1 MGFLN
6 ILLYVSLVGHGS
18 VVSPDSLHT
27 GVIDPVLLS
36 TPPHFSS
43 NPVLRPLSDGFY
55 ESESLEKPPVFIG
68 GISDISPITDG
79 SSANSKTAFKETT
92 DPAVPDPPTLLQTD
106 MLGFHRVDLIWGSPI
121 SDGGSPLTGYKIE
134 WSTDG
139 GTSWEVLVDDTERT
153 TQNYSFF
160 SSRLTPG
167 ATFHFR
173 VRALNAD
180 GESAPSNVV
189 SITAAASSGAG
200 IPTNVTVTQTST
212 GAAMVSW
219 AAPTDLADGQTPFI
233 YAIYKTDDNG
243 QFWAREGSNLRA
255 TTFSYTDE
263 SVSYGTTYGYRVLLF
278 YQANDLLYSD
288 FSAPV
293 FITPVA
299 PPPRN
304 LQVNSQ
310 YYNFAYLWWDA
321 PSSDGGSPITGYKV
335 EWSTDGG
342 TNWEV
347 LVDDTERTT
356 RNYSFL
362 SSRLTPGATFHFRV
376 SALNADGESA
386 SSNAV
391 SFTAPSPSGR
401 GIPTNVRVTETS
413 SGAAQIS
420 WDAPTDLPDGQSVWT
435 YYLYKSDD
443 NGDFWSQLAIISAP
457 TLSYTDNSV
466 SRGRTYGYRVHTAY
480 GVNRNNTTFGDYS
493 EPAFLTIPLGPPPP
507 INLSASPPKLHDI
520 TFFWDPPSS
529 NGGSPIT
536 GYKVEWSTDGG
547 TNWSDIV
554 GYNDQGIRLIYGFL
568 SSRLT
573 AGSRFHF
580 RVRALNANGESG
592 PSNEVEVTAVSAS
605 GPGIPTNVR
614 VTQNSSGA
622 AQISWDAPT
631 DLPDG
636 QSTFEYI
643 LYRSNDDGDYWSLL
657 QRGIATTGYTD
668 QAVLEGNTYGYR
680 VIAVNGTISDLAQAS
695 QFSDAIFFSIPVVTV
710 DTRSSPSNLRAL
722 SVEPTR
728 VRLQWNTPRDGSL
741 QITGYRIEVS
751 PNGTDS
757 WTTVGSNT
765 SFTTTETS
773 YTHTGLALETEYHY
787 RVYAISR
794 QAGESIHPSN
804 IIRITTGPSLTPNRP
819 LGVRATA
826 GTDRSATV
834 TWTAPYDGGS
844 PITGYEVNYNFS
856 GERDYIWNNQPSVG
870 PAIRSYTHMD
880 LVVDSTYRYFVR
892 AINAKGEGS
901 RSEIVRARI
910 TGTVSAPTAP
920 QSLTATPGG
929 HTIINLRWAPPESH
943 GGSLVIGYKIEVS
956 TDGTSF
962 TELVAN
968 TMSTATFYQHTG
980 LSRGDERHYR
990 ITAITD
996 RFPVGTVSEVVRGE
1010 TGTPP
1015 AITAPSAPRS
1025 LTAMADGQTTINL
1038 SWTAPESTGGTPITG
1053 YQIEVSP
1060 NGTSEWTDLADN
1072 TESTATTYS
1081 HTGLSASTTRHY
1093 RVSAINIV
1101 DTSTPSDVALATTAA
1116 VATATAPG
1124 APTSLTATASGQTT
1138 INLSWTAPTSTGGA
1152 AITGYKIEVSTDG
1165 GGTFTQLVES
1175 HPTPPYAHTGLS
1187 AATTRHYRVSAINSV
1202 NTGPVSNVAMATT
1215 ADAANPT
1222 APGAPTSLTA
1232 TASGPTIINLRWTA
1246 PSSNGGARITGYQI
1260 EVSTDGGNTFDS
1272 TPLVA
1277 RHPTTSYSH
1286 TGLTA
1291 GVTRHYRVRAI
1302 NSAGPG
1308 AASNIANATTASG
1321 GGGGGGDED
1330 DDGGG
1335 EDDATAPALTFTVA
1349 SASVDEA
1356 AGTYPISV
1364 ALSASSST
1372 ATTLSY
1378 TLSGTA
1384 TQGSDYTI
1392 QASVTLAANATTA
1405 QIPIVIV
1412 DDQDE
1417 EPDETVIVT
1426 LASGDGYT
1434 LGSTTAFTLTITD
1447 NDATALSFAQ
1457 TLADQSYDVGLAID
1471 DLTLP
1476 AARQG
1481 TQPYSYTLTPELPKG
1496 LMFDASTRILRGT
1509 PTEATAAK
1517 TYTYTATDASANSA
1531 TLTFTIAIVQAEALT
1546 LTETVGDQRVPVER
1560 LLKDLVFPVATG
1572 GIAPYSY
1579 TLTPELPSGLM
1590 FDAASRTL
1598 SGTPSEV
1605 AAAQMYT
1612 YSVQDQAGTR
1622 FEQAFT
1628 LEVYQLAFAETV
1640 PNQTYSRAQ
1649 PIDPL
1654 TLPEATG
1661 AAPITYT
1668 LTLLDLPLGLRYDA
1682 SARTISGTP
1691 TEVAPP
1697 VSLTYK
1703 ATDINGASDSLMFT
1717 VEVISPVQTEGE
1729 AGLPEAFQVYPNY
1742 PNPFYRS
1749 THLVFDL
1756 PWAAQV
1762 HVEVLDVIGRRMA
1775 TPQEVHL
1782 SAGWRHELELT
1793 DLGLPAGPYLY
1804 QLRATSLEDH
1814 SSSVYVGHFISVQ

>member
-1 MGFLN
+1 MAGEIPDVTSITPSTITAWTAGSKL
-6 ILLYVSLVGHGS
+6 VS
-18 VVSPDSLHT
+18 T
-27 GVIDPVLLS
+27 
-36 TPPHFSS
+36 
-43 NPVLRPLSDGFY
+43 
-55 ESESLEKPPVFIG
+55 E
-68 GISDISPITDG
+68 
-79 SSANSKTAFKETT
+79 TA
-92 DPAVPDPPTLLQTD
+92 DQAVPDPPTRLSA
-106 MLGFHRVDLIWGSPI
+106 GPPVRIYEI
-121 SDGGSPLTGYKIE
+121 N
-134 WSTDG
+134 
-139 GTSWEVLVDDTERT
+139 TSW
-153 TQNYSFF
+153 
-160 SSRLTPG
+160 
-167 ATFHFR
+167 
-173 VRALNAD
+173 
-180 GESAPSNVV
+180 
-189 SITAAASSGAG
+189 
-200 IPTNVTVTQTST
+200 
-212 GAAMVSW
+212 
-219 AAPTDLADGQTPFI
+219 
-233 YAIYKTDDNG
+233 
-243 QFWAREGSNLRA
+243 
-255 TTFSYTDE
+255 
-263 SVSYGTTYGYRVLLF
+263 
-278 YQANDLLYSD
+278 
-288 FSAPV
+288 SAPV
-293 FITPVA
+293 
-299 PPPRN
+299 N
-304 LQVNSQ
+304 
-310 YYNFAYLWWDA
+310 
-321 PSSDGGSPITGYKV
+321 DGGSPITGYKI

-347 LVDDTERTT
+347 LVGDTQRTIT
-356 RNYSFL
+356 RFAHL
-362 SSRLTPGATFHFRV
+362 SLQLMPGATFHYRV
-376 SALNADGESA
+376 RALNAEGESA
-386 SSNAV
+386 PSNESST
-391 SFTAPSPSGR
+391 TAIAASGP
-401 GIPTNVRVTETS
+401 GIPTNVRVTKTS
-413 SGAAQIS
+413 TDVAQIS
-420 WDAPTDLPDGQSVWT
+420 WDAPTDLPDGNQVYFYS
-435 YYLYKSDD
+435 LFRADN
-443 NGDFWSQLAIISAP
+443 NGDFLTRIERSHPATSL
-457 TLSYTDNSV
+457 TYTDNNV
-466 SRGRTYGYRVHTAY
+466 QIGKTYGYLISSEY
-480 GVNRNNTTFGDYS
+480 GINQFTTRS
-493 EPAFLTIPLGPPPP
+493 SHS
-507 INLSASPPKLHDI
+507 SAPVFIAI
-520 TFFWDPPSS
+520 TDPPDAPTALGATAGSGATDLSWTAPAS
-529 NGGSPIT
+529 NGGSAIT
-536 GYKVEWSTDGG
+536 GYKVEALSLTVPGSSWITLEDDTESTTTTYSHDHTTDARQVWLGQARQ
-547 TNWSDIV
+547 
-554 GYNDQGIRLIYGFL
+554 YR
-568 SSRLT
+568 
-573 AGSRFHF
+573 
-580 RVRALNANGESG
+580 
-592 PSNEVEVTAVSAS
+592 VSAISLAGTGPPTPPLLMTGRPDNLIITS
-605 GPGIPTNVR
+605 G
-614 VTQNSSGA
+614 S
-622 AQISWDAPT
+622 
-631 DLPDG
+631 
-636 QSTFEYI
+636 
-643 LYRSNDDGDYWSLL
+643 
-657 QRGIATTGYTD
+657 
-668 QAVLEGNTYGYR
+668 
-680 VIAVNGTISDLAQAS
+680 
-695 QFSDAIFFSIPVVTV
+695 
-710 DTRSSPSNLRAL
+710 
-722 SVEPTR
+722 PTR
-728 VRLQWNTPRDGSL
+728 VSLKWTAPAASTL

-757 WTTVGSNT
+757 WTTVGPNT
-765 SFTTTETS
+765 SFTTVETS

-804 IIRITTGPSLTPNRP
+804 VVSITTGPSVRPNRP
-819 LGVRATA
+819 PGVTATA

-943 GGSLVIGYKIEVS
+943 GGSLVTGYKIEVS

-1101 DTSTPSDVALATTAA
+1101 DTSTPSDVAMATTVA

-1187 AATTRHYRVSAINSV
+1187 AGMTRHYRVSAINSV

-1232 TASGPTIINLRWTA
+1232 TASGQTIINLRWTA
-1246 PSSNGGARITGYQI
+1246 PSSNGGGRITGYQI
-1260 EVSTDGGNTFDS
+1260 EVSTDGGSTFGS
-1272 TPLVA
+1272 LVA

-1291 GVTRHYRVRAI
+1291 ATTRHYQVRAI
-1302 NSAGPG
+1302 NSAGAGMP
-1308 AASNIANATTASG
+1308 SNVVNATTASG
-1321 GGGGGGDED
+1321 GGGDEDDDGGGGGGED

-1364 ALSASSST
+1364 TLSASSST

-1426 LASGDGYT
+1426 LVSGDGYT
-1434 LGSTTAFTLTITD
+1434 LGSITAFTLTITD

-1457 TLADQSYDVGLAID
+1457 TLADQSYYVGLAID

-1717 VEVISPVQTEGE
+1717 IEVISPVQTEGE

>member
-1 MGFLN
+1 MPILN
-6 ILLYVSLVGHGS
+6 VVLLFSLSSSGVCNALYSPSSILPPPPIFSGDRVIGTL
-18 VVSPDSLHT
+18 PDRFFESEPPET
-27 GVIDPVLLS
+27 SRFSNGVISGTSV
-36 TPPHFSS
+36 
-43 NPVLRPLSDGFY
+43 Y
-55 ESESLEKPPVFIG
+55 
-68 GISDISPITDG
+68 SPTDG
-79 SSANSKTAFKETT
+79 SSANSKIAFNETT

-139 GTSWEVLVDDTERT
+139 GTNWEVLVDDTERT

-219 AAPTDLADGQTPFI
+219 EAPTDLADGQTPFI
-233 YAIYKTDDNG
+233 YTIYKTDDNG

-391 SFTAPSPSGR
+391 FFTAPSPSGR

-794 QAGESIHPSN
+794 QGGESIHPSN
-804 IIRITTGPSLTPNRP
+804 VVRITTGPSLTPNRP
-819 LGVRATA
+819 PGVRATA

-834 TWTAPYDGGS
+834 TWTVPYDGGS

-856 GERDYIWNNQPSVG
+856 GERDYIWNNQPRVG
-870 PAIRSYTHMD
+870 PAVRSYTHMD

-892 AINAKGEGS
+892 AINAKGESS

-943 GGSLVIGYKIEVS
+943 GGSLVTGYKIEVS
-956 TDGTSF
+956 IDGASF

-996 RFPVGTVSEVVRGE
+996 RFPVGGATSEVVRGE

-1015 AITAPSAPRS
+1015 AITAPGAPTS
-1025 LTAMADGQTTINL
+1025 LTAAADGQTTINL
-1038 SWTAPESTGGTPITG
+1038 SWTAPTSTGGSPITG

-1060 NGTSEWTDLADN
+1060 NGTSDWTDLADN

-1081 HTGLSASTTRHY
+1081 HTGLSAGTTRHY
-1093 RVSAINIV
+1093 RVRAINNV
-1101 DTSTPSDVALATTAA
+1101 DTSTPSDVAMATTSAQ
-1116 VATATAPG
+1116 ATATAPG
-1124 APTSLTATASGQTT
+1124 APTSLTATASGETT
-1138 INLSWTAPTSTGGA
+1138 INLNWTAPASTGGSP
-1152 AITGYKIEVSTDG
+1152 ITGYLIEVSTDRG
-1165 GGTFTQLVES
+1165 ATFTPLVPS
-1175 HPTPPYAHTGLS
+1175 HPTISYA
-1187 AATTRHYRVSAINSV
+1187 
-1202 NTGPVSNVAMATT
+1202 
-1215 ADAANPT
+1215 
-1222 APGAPTSLTA
+1222 
-1232 TASGPTIINLRWTA
+1232 
-1246 PSSNGGARITGYQI
+1246 
-1260 EVSTDGGNTFDS
+1260 
-1272 TPLVA
+1272 
-1277 RHPTTSYSH
+1277 H

-1291 GVTRHYRVRAI
+1291 GTTRHYRVRAI
-1302 NSAGPG
+1302 NSVNPSSPSNVATATTADVANPTAPG
-1308 AASNIANATTASG
+1308 APRSLTATASGQTTINLTWTAPASNGGAAITGYTLEVSTDGGTTFTPLVASQLATTYAHTGLSAEVTRHYRVRATNSATLSGAWSNVVNATTASSG
-1321 GGGGGGDED
+1321 GGGGGG
-1330 DDGGG
+1330 GPSL
-1335 EDDATAPALTFTVA
+1335 PALTFAAA

-1364 ALSASSST
+1364 TLSASSST
-1372 ATTLSY
+1372 VPTLSY

-1384 TQGSDYTI
+1384 TQGTDYTI
-1392 QASVTLAANATTA
+1392 PSSVTLPANATSA

-1412 DDQDE
+1412 NDQE
-1417 EPDETVIVT
+1417 EESDETILVT
-1426 LASGDGYT
+1426 LVSSSGYT
-1434 LGSTTAFTLTITD
+1434 LGSITAFTLTITD
-1447 NDATALSFAQ
+1447 NDGTTVSFAQ
-1457 TLADQSYDVGLAID
+1457 TLSDQSYNVGVPIQE
-1471 DLTLP
+1471 LTLP
-1476 AARQG
+1476 AAQQG
-1481 TQPYSYTLTPELPKG
+1481 TPPYRYALTPELPKG
-1496 LMFDASTRILRGT
+1496 LAFDVSTRVLSGT
-1509 PTEATAAK
+1509 PTEAAAAK
-1517 TYTYTATDASANSA
+1517 TYTYTVTDASDNTAMQQFTLA
-1531 TLTFTIAIVQAEALT
+1531 VVQPEALTFTETIA
-1546 LTETVGDQRVPVER
+1546 DQRVPAER
-1560 LLKDLVFPVATG
+1560 LLKDLVFPVVTG

-1579 TLTPELPSGLM
+1579 TLIPELPSGLM
-1590 FDAASRTL
+1590 FDATTRTL

-1605 AAAQMYT
+1605 SAPQTYT
-1612 YSVQDQAGTR
+1612 YSAQDQAGTR
-1622 FEQAFT
+1622 VEQTFS
-1628 LEVYQLAFAETV
+1628 LEVYQLSFAETV

-1654 TLPEATG
+1654 VLPEVTG
-1661 AAPITYT
+1661 VAPTTYT
-1668 LTLLDLPLGLRYDA
+1668 LTLLDLPLGLRYDGL
-1682 SARTISGTP
+1682 ARTISGTP
-1691 TEVAPP
+1691 TEVTPP

-1703 ATDINGASDSLMFT
+1703 ATDANGASDSLMFT
-1717 VEVISPVQTEGE
+1717 IEVVSPVQSEDET
-1729 AGLPEAFQVYPNY
+1729 GLPETFQVYPNY

-1749 THLVFDL
+1749 TYLVFDL
-1756 PWAAQV
+1756 PWPAQV
-1762 HVEVLDVIGRRMA
+1762 QVEVLDVIGRRMVA
-1775 TPQEVHL
+1775 PQEVHL
-1782 SAGWRHELELT
+1782 SAGWRHELELS
-1793 DLGLPAGPYLY
+1793 DLGLPSGPYLY
-1804 QLRATSLEDH
+1804 QLRAISLEDH
-1814 SSSVYVGHFISVQ
+1814 SPSVYVGHFISVQ

>member
-1 MGFLN
+1 MSLLSFLLFVSVIPIDGSHSSILPPPIFSGDRVIGSLPDGF
-6 ILLYVSLVGHGS
+6 SEPDS
-18 VVSPDSLHT
+18 AKKVSPL
-27 GVIDPVLLS
+27 
-36 TPPHFSS
+36 
-43 NPVLRPLSDGFY
+43 
-55 ESESLEKPPVFIG
+55 G
-68 GISDISPITDG
+68 GEISDEVRLVPSPVDLHISPEIVSD
-79 SSANSKTAFKETT
+79 ETRRL
-92 DPAVPDPPTLLQTD
+92 AVPGPPTDLRVFSLYNI
-106 MLGFHRVDLIWGSPI
+106 MLFGWRPPT
-121 SDGGSPLTGYKIE
+121 SDGGSVLTGYSIE
-134 WSTDG
+134 WSTNG
-139 GTSWEVLVDDTERT
+139 GEDWDVLITGDVASLSPPNR
-153 TQNYSFF
+153 NGLVSAPSVI
-160 SSRLTPG
+160 SSRFTPG
-167 ATFHFR
+167 STFHFR
-173 VRALNAD
+173 VKVLNAE
-180 GESAPSNVV
+180 GSSQPSNVFNLM
-189 SITAAASSGAG
+189 GANATFVG
-200 IPTNVTVTQTST
+200 TPTNVTAELS
-212 GAAMVSW
+212 
-219 AAPTDLADGQTPFI
+219 
-233 YAIYKTDDNG
+233 
-243 QFWAREGSNLRA
+243 
-255 TTFSYTDE
+255 
-263 SVSYGTTYGYRVLLF
+263 
-278 YQANDLLYSD
+278 
-288 FSAPV
+288 
-293 FITPVA
+293 
-299 PPPRN
+299 
-304 LQVNSQ
+304 
-310 YYNFAYLWWDA
+310 
-321 PSSDGGSPITGYKV
+321 SSDGIT
-335 EWSTDGG
+335 
-342 TNWEV
+342 
-347 LVDDTERTT
+347 
-356 RNYSFL
+356 
-362 SSRLTPGATFHFRV
+362 V
-376 SALNADGESA
+376 SW
-386 SSNAV
+386 
-391 SFTAPSPSGR
+391 TAP
-401 GIPTNVRVTETS
+401 TNLRPGFEVVSYELFR
-413 SGAAQIS
+413 
-420 WDAPTDLPDGQSVWT
+420 
-435 YYLYKSDD
+435 SDD
-443 NGDFWSQLAIISAP
+443 NGDFWTILEEDIPSTS
-457 TLSYTDNSV
+457 LSYTDATVTLGN
-466 SRGRTYGYRVHTAY
+466 TYGYRLRATISLE
-480 GVNRNNTTFGDYS
+480 FGTSAFSTPS
-493 EPAFLTIPLGPPPP
+493 EF
-507 INLSASPPKLHDI
+507 I
-520 TFFWDPPSS
+520 TFAIPPDAPTALRAAAGSNATDLS
-529 NGGSPIT
+529 WTAPANNGGSAIT
-536 GYKVEWSTDGG
+536 GYKVEALSLTVPGSSWITLEDDTESTTTTYSHDHA
-547 TNWSDIV
+547 TD
-554 GYNDQGIRLIYGFL
+554 
-568 SSRLT
+568 
-573 AGSRFHF
+573 AGQVWLGQARQY
-580 RVRALNANGESG
+580 R
-592 PSNEVEVTAVSAS
+592 VSAINSAGTGTPTPPLLMTGRPDNLIITS
-605 GPGIPTNVR
+605 G
-614 VTQNSSGA
+614 S
-622 AQISWDAPT
+622 
-631 DLPDG
+631 
-636 QSTFEYI
+636 
-643 LYRSNDDGDYWSLL
+643 
-657 QRGIATTGYTD
+657 
-668 QAVLEGNTYGYR
+668 
-680 VIAVNGTISDLAQAS
+680 
-695 QFSDAIFFSIPVVTV
+695 
-710 DTRSSPSNLRAL
+710 
-722 SVEPTR
+722 PTR
-728 VRLQWNTPRDGSL
+728 VSLKWTAPAASPL

-757 WTTVGSNT
+757 WANIVPGT
-765 SFTTTETS
+765 SFHAVDPS

-804 IIRITTGPSLTPNRP
+804 VVSITTGPSVRPNRP
-819 LGVRATA
+819 PGVTATA
-826 GTDRSATV
+826 GTDRSATI

-870 PAIRSYTHMD
+870 PAVRSYTHMD

-943 GGSLVIGYKIEVS
+943 GGSLVTGYKIEVS

-1101 DTSTPSDVALATTAA
+1101 DTSTPSDVAMATTVA

-1124 APTSLTATASGQTT
+1124 APTSLNATASGQTT

-1628 LEVYQLAFAETV
+1628 LEVYQLAFAATV

-1717 VEVISPVQTEGE
+1717 IEVISPVQTEGE

>member
-1 MGFLN
+1 MMTMMCSKVTLR
-6 ILLYVSLVGHGS
+6 
-18 VVSPDSLHT
+18 
-27 GVIDPVLLS
+27 
-36 TPPHFSS
+36 PPHFSS
-43 NPVLRPLSDGFY
+43 DNVLNALSDGF
-55 ESESLEKPPVFIG
+55 SDPESLEGTSLLAGEIPDVT
-68 GISDISPITDG
+68 SITPSTITAWTAG
-79 SSANSKTAFKETT
+79 SKLVSTETA
-92 DPAVPDPPTLLQTD
+92 DQAVPDPPTRLSA
-106 MLGFHRVDLIWGSPI
+106 GPPVRIYEI
-121 SDGGSPLTGYKIE
+121 N
-134 WSTDG
+134 
-139 GTSWEVLVDDTERT
+139 TSW
-153 TQNYSFF
+153 
-160 SSRLTPG
+160 
-167 ATFHFR
+167 
-173 VRALNAD
+173 
-180 GESAPSNVV
+180 
-189 SITAAASSGAG
+189 
-200 IPTNVTVTQTST
+200 
-212 GAAMVSW
+212 
-219 AAPTDLADGQTPFI
+219 
-233 YAIYKTDDNG
+233 
-243 QFWAREGSNLRA
+243 
-255 TTFSYTDE
+255 
-263 SVSYGTTYGYRVLLF
+263 
-278 YQANDLLYSD
+278 
-288 FSAPV
+288 SAPV
-293 FITPVA
+293 
-299 PPPRN
+299 N
-304 LQVNSQ
+304 
-310 YYNFAYLWWDA
+310 
-321 PSSDGGSPITGYKV
+321 DGGSPITGYKI

-347 LVDDTERTT
+347 LVGDTQRTIT
-356 RNYSFL
+356 RFAHL
-362 SSRLTPGATFHFRV
+362 SLQLMPGATFHYRV
-376 SALNADGESA
+376 RALNAEGESA
-386 SSNAV
+386 PSNESST
-391 SFTAPSPSGR
+391 TAIAASGP
-401 GIPTNVRVTETS
+401 GIPTNVRVTKTS
-413 SGAAQIS
+413 TDVAQIS
-420 WDAPTDLPDGQSVWT
+420 WDAPTDLPDGNQVYFYS
-435 YYLYKSDD
+435 LFRADN
-443 NGDFWSQLAIISAP
+443 NGDFLTRIERSHPATSL
-457 TLSYTDNSV
+457 TYTDNNV
-466 SRGRTYGYRVHTAY
+466 QIGKTYGYLISSEY
-480 GVNRNNTTFGDYS
+480 GINQFTTRS
-493 EPAFLTIPLGPPPP
+493 SHS
-507 INLSASPPKLHDI
+507 SAPVFIAI
-520 TFFWDPPSS
+520 TDPPDAPTALGATAGSGATDLSWTAPAS
-529 NGGSPIT
+529 NGGSAIT
-536 GYKVEWSTDGG
+536 GYKVEALSLTVPGSSWITLEDDTESTTTTYSHDHTTDARQVWLGQARQ
-547 TNWSDIV
+547 
-554 GYNDQGIRLIYGFL
+554 YR
-568 SSRLT
+568 
-573 AGSRFHF
+573 
-580 RVRALNANGESG
+580 
-592 PSNEVEVTAVSAS
+592 VSAISLAGTGPPTPPLLMTGRPDNLIITS
-605 GPGIPTNVR
+605 G
-614 VTQNSSGA
+614 S
-622 AQISWDAPT
+622 
-631 DLPDG
+631 
-636 QSTFEYI
+636 
-643 LYRSNDDGDYWSLL
+643 
-657 QRGIATTGYTD
+657 
-668 QAVLEGNTYGYR
+668 
-680 VIAVNGTISDLAQAS
+680 
-695 QFSDAIFFSIPVVTV
+695 
-710 DTRSSPSNLRAL
+710 
-722 SVEPTR
+722 PTR
-728 VRLQWNTPRDGSL
+728 VSLKWTAPAASTL

-757 WTTVGSNT
+757 WTTVGPNT

-773 YTHTGLALETEYHY
+773 YTHTGLTLETAYHY

-804 IIRITTGPSLTPNRP
+804 IIRITTGPSVRPNRP
-819 LGVRATA
+819 LGVTATA
-826 GTDRSATV
+826 GTDRSATI

-870 PAIRSYTHMD
+870 PAVRSYTHMD

-892 AINAKGEGS
+892 AINANGEGS

-943 GGSLVIGYKIEVS
+943 GGSLVTGYKIEVS

-1038 SWTAPESTGGTPITG
+1038 RWTAPESTGGTPITG

-1101 DTSTPSDVALATTAA
+1101 DTSTPSDVAMATTVA

-1124 APTSLTATASGQTT
+1124 APTSLNATASGQTT

-1165 GGTFTQLVES
+1165 GGTFTQLVAS
-1175 HPTPPYAHTGLS
+1175 HSTPPYAHTGLS

-1246 PSSNGGARITGYQI
+1246 PSSNGGGRITGYQI
-1260 EVSTDGGNTFDS
+1260 EVSTDGGSTFGS
-1272 TPLVA
+1272 LVA

-1330 DDGGG
+1330 DDGDG

-1356 AGTYPISV
+1356 AGTYQISV
-1364 ALSASSST
+1364 TLSASSST

-1392 QASVTLAANATTA
+1392 QASVTLAANVTTA

-1434 LGSTTAFTLTITD
+1434 LGSITAFTLTITD

-1457 TLADQSYDVGLAID
+1457 TLADQSYYVGLAID

-1481 TQPYSYTLTPELPKG
+1481 TQPYSYALTPELPKG

-1546 LTETVGDQRVPVER
+1546 LTEMVGDQRVPVER

-1579 TLTPELPSGLM
+1579 TLTPELPSGLV
-1590 FDAASRTL
+1590 FDPTSRTL

-1622 FEQAFT
+1622 VEQAFT
-1628 LEVYQLAFAETV
+1628 LEVYQLAF
-1640 PNQTYSRAQ
+1640 
-1649 PIDPL
+1649 
-1654 TLPEATG
+1654 G
-1661 AAPITYT
+1661 H
-1668 LTLLDLPLGLRYDA
+1668 
-1682 SARTISGTP
+1682 
-1691 TEVAPP
+1691 
-1697 VSLTYK
+1697 
-1703 ATDINGASDSLMFT
+1703 
-1717 VEVISPVQTEGE
+1717 VQK
-1729 AGLPEAFQVYPNY
+1729 
-1742 PNPFYRS
+1742 
-1749 THLVFDL
+1749 
-1756 PWAAQV
+1756 
-1762 HVEVLDVIGRRMA
+1762 
-1775 TPQEVHL
+1775 
-1782 SAGWRHELELT
+1782 
-1793 DLGLPAGPYLY
+1793 
-1804 QLRATSLEDH
+1804 
-1814 SSSVYVGHFISVQ
+1814 